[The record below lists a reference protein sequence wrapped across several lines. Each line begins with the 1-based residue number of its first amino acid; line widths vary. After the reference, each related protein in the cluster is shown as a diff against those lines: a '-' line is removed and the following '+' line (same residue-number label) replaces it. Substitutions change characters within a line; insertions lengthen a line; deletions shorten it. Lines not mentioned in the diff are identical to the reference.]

1 MKGKKMKTLMS
12 NIGWIIAALLFAF
25 AFMGA
30 LRYAAGRYKRVPP
43 SKVGILFGRKRVYK
57 VLQADGSEREEKLG
71 FRLLTGGGV
80 LITVLA
86 LLKNFIVT
94 GIAHAVAPLL
104 RNAEPDTL
112 VIIASQLSD
121 KKKLDKELK
130 ATIEQLKKLKI

>member
-1 MKGKKMKTLMS
+1 MDGMEQ
-12 NIGWIIAALLFAF
+12 A
-25 AFMGA
+25 
-30 LRYAAGRYKRVPP
+30 V
-43 SKVGILFGRKRVYK
+43 VGIVKY
-57 VLQADGSEREEKLG
+57 AI
-71 FRLLTGGGV
+71 GGGV